1 ENQNKSPLS
10 ANVIVVYH
18 YGIGPLRF
26 ASSRLF
32 DHYLAFFVA
41 STSPPP
47 RRRRALQERSSAHNN
62 ERSPTR
68 SIQSLRMVFG
78 EKEDAEMYEA
88 TPFPTKPEQILLPI
102 PGKGQQQGYIANT
115 GFSYAGNPGPSV
127 STWSSPTF
135 SHAAASSTRDLSIRE
150 TWDVS
155 STVDTVN
162 SPPQLWD
169 DPTSSKSSLP
179 EVSPRSKHDEYAS
192 DGPDEPEYSDD
203 EMIVLPTATPTI
215 KAVISEPP
223 TSPKSVS
230 EEEDSI
236 IGYSSPNI
244 EQIGAPSSPNLEPM
258 GAPSSPNFVTLDNSS
273 VNFLPAGAANS
284 DSEPRSNSLSSWNS
298 RGTAVRH
305 AGVTAAWL
313 QTAASS
319 ERLSTRSPSP
329 YYSSPPLRSVSS
341 FRTHSRQPS
350 ASRSRSTNSS
360 SRSFRSV
367 SEMAAAIDSG
377 IPIQYPR
384 IRAPSSSSRAD
395 TSVSSDRDYTPV
407 RDFTPGPAS
416 GRWNPHLSRVS
427 SNWSDEDLAN
437 LANIAAAVETS
448 STPEGEIASP
458 AVPSSAALTT
468 KIGSNSSDWV
478 VTDSDEDERLDS
490 LTNLPPRPGFPASL
504 SSGSKRSNSSR
515 SLKRPGTSSSTV
527 WHILPTWAKIYYR
540 ADALGLNSALS
551 FMDVSRPGT
560 SNSSVFNF
568 NLMPTPLNIPRGRSP
583 ERPRS
588 PNRAQSPPRPKS
600 PPQSTT
606 PKMPVQQTAL
616 PQRPGA
622 VRFVQR
628 RIESD
633 PLDPRAHWVPPP
645 EEEGQVIGEPRHR
658 VRHSWSPHLCTDR
671 RGLPR
676 STSAWTA
683 PSLDST
689 NEPLFGRRN
698 IQVYSFCLGFIFPL
712 AWIIASF
719 LPLPPMPKF
728 VPEMTM
734 NVNDDVEM
742 ALESQLMALQRR
754 RHENARWWRNLNRW
768 MISLGVVIIIIIIAL
783 AVIGTTTGF

>member
-1 ENQNKSPLS
+1 MPTSNQ
-10 ANVIVVYH
+10 
-18 YGIGPLRF
+18 
-26 ASSRLF
+26 
-32 DHYLAFFVA
+32 

-78 EKEDAEMYEA
+78 EKEDADMYTA

-102 PGKGQQQGYIANT
+102 PGKGQQGYISDT
-115 GFSYAGNPGPSV
+115 GFSYADTPGPST

-162 SPPQLWD
+162 SPPQMWD

-179 EVSPRSKHDEYAS
+179 EVSPMIKHEEYMS
-192 DGPDEPEYSDD
+192 DGPYEPEYSDD

-230 EEEDSI
+230 EEDQSI
-236 IGYSSPNI
+236 IAYSSPNI
-244 EQIGAPSSPNLEPM
+244 EQIGAPSSPNFEPI

-273 VNFLPAGAANS
+273 VTFLPHGADNS

-305 AGVTAAWL
+305 AGTSAPWIHTAG
-313 QTAASS
+313 SS
-319 ERLSTRSPSP
+319 EQVSTRSPSP
-329 YYSSPPLRSVSS
+329 FHSSPPLRSVSS
-341 FRTHSRQPS
+341 FRSVTRRPS

-360 SRSFRSV
+360 TRSFRSV

-377 IPIQYPR
+377 IPIQYAR

-395 TSVSSDRDYTPV
+395 TSVSSDRDFTPT

-427 SNWSDEDLAN
+427 SVWSDEDLSN
-437 LANIAAAVETS
+437 LAATGQPE
-448 STPEGEIASP
+448 STPVREMSMSEP
-458 AVPSSAALTT
+458 AVPDAVALSSKT
-468 KIGSNSSDWV
+468 SNSSDWA
-478 VTDSDEDERLDS
+478 VTDSDEEERLDS
-490 LTNLPPRPGFPASL
+490 LTNLPPRLGFPTSL
-504 SSGSKRSNSSR
+504 SSGSKRSNSNR
-515 SLKRPGTSSSTV
+515 SLKRPGTASSTV

-551 FMDVSRPGT
+551 IMDVSRPGT

-568 NLMPTPLNIPRGRSP
+568 NLMPTPLNIPR
-583 ERPRS
+583 PRS
-588 PNRAQSPPRPKS
+588 PDRPHS
-600 PPQSTT
+600 PPQRPASPPQPQQLAQEPSEQTAI
-606 PKMPVQQTAL
+606 QQTAVSL

-622 VRFVQR
+622 VRFVQGH
-628 RIESD
+628 IEND
-633 PLDPRAHWVPPP
+633 PLDPRAHWVPDP
-645 EEEGQVIGEPRHR
+645 EENGQVVGPSRHR
-658 VRHSWSPHLCTDR
+658 TRHSWSPHLHSDR
-671 RGLPR
+671 RGIPH
-676 STSAWTA
+676 SSSAWTA

-689 NEPLFGRRN
+689 NEPAFGRRN
-698 IQVYSFCLGFIFPL
+698 VQVYSFCLGFIFPL

-719 LPLPPMPKF
+719 LPLPPMPKLT
-728 VPEMTM
+728 PEMVH
-734 NVNDDVEM
+734 VNDDDVEM
-742 ALESQLMALQRR
+742 ALESQLISLQRR

-768 MISLGVVIIIIIIAL
+768 MISLGVVIIVIIIAL

>member
-1 ENQNKSPLS
+1 MPTSKQ
-10 ANVIVVYH
+10 
-18 YGIGPLRF
+18 
-26 ASSRLF
+26 
-32 DHYLAFFVA
+32 

-62 ERSPTR
+62 ERSPNP

-78 EKEDAEMYEA
+78 EKEDADMYTA

-102 PGKGQQQGYIANT
+102 PGKGQQGYVSDM
-115 GFSYAGNPGPSV
+115 GFSYADTPGPST
-127 STWSSPTF
+127 STWSSPAF

-162 SPPQLWD
+162 SPPQMWD

-179 EVSPRSKHDEYAS
+179 EVSPMTKHEEYTS

-223 TSPKSVS
+223 TSPKSVYD
-230 EEEDSI
+230 EDQSI

-244 EQIGAPSSPNLEPM
+244 EQIGAPSSPNFEPM

-273 VNFLPAGAANS
+273 VNFLPHGADNS
-284 DSEPRSNSLSSWNS
+284 DSDPRSNSLSSWNS

-305 AGVTAAWL
+305 VGVAGPWIHTAG
-313 QTAASS
+313 SS
-319 ERLSTRSPSP
+319 ERVSTRSPSP
-329 YYSSPPLRSVSS
+329 FHSSPPLRSVSS
-341 FRTHSRQPS
+341 FQSVTRRPS
-350 ASRSRSTNSS
+350 ASRSRSATSS
-360 SRSFRSV
+360 TRSYRSV
-367 SEMAAAIDSG
+367 SETAAAIDSG
-377 IPIQYPR
+377 IPIQYAR
-384 IRAPSSSSRAD
+384 IRVPSSSSRAG
-395 TSVSSDRDYTPV
+395 TSVSSDRDFTPV

-427 SNWSDEDLAN
+427 SVWSDEDLAN
-437 LANIAAAVETS
+437 LAAAGEAQ
-448 STPEGEIASP
+448 STPVREMSISEPSIP
-458 AVPSSAALTT
+458 DAVALSSKT
-468 KIGSNSSDWV
+468 SNSSIWP

-490 LTNLPPRPGFPASL
+490 LTNLPPRPGFPQSL
-504 SSGSKRSNSSR
+504 SSGSKRSNSNR
-515 SLKRPGTSSSTV
+515 SLKRPGTASSTV

-551 FMDVSRPGT
+551 IMDVSRPGT

-568 NLMPTPLNIPRGRSP
+568 NLMPTPLNIPRPRSP
-583 ERPRS
+583 EPPRS
-588 PNRAQSPPRPKS
+588 PKQLPKS
-600 PPQSTT
+600 PF
-606 PKMPVQQTAL
+606 QQTPQKPPQQIPQQPSEQAVQKTTQLSAVSL

-622 VRFVQR
+622 VRFVQGHT
-628 RIESD
+628 ESD
-633 PLDPRAHWVPPP
+633 PLDPRAHWVPDP
-645 EEEGQVIGEPRHR
+645 EENGQVVGSSRHR
-658 VRHSWSPHLCTDR
+658 TRHSWSPHLYADR
-671 RGLPR
+671 RGIPH

-689 NEPLFGRRN
+689 NEPVFGRRN

-719 LPLPPMPKF
+719 LPLPPMPKLT
-728 VPEMTM
+728 PEM
-734 NVNDDVEM
+734 VDVSDDDVEM
-742 ALESQLMALQRR
+742 ALESQLIALQRR

-768 MISLGVVIIIIIIAL
+768 MISLAVVIIVIIIAL

>member
-1 ENQNKSPLS
+1 
-10 ANVIVVYH
+10 
-18 YGIGPLRF
+18 
-26 ASSRLF
+26 
-32 DHYLAFFVA
+32 
-41 STSPPP
+41 
-47 RRRRALQERSSAHNN
+47 
-62 ERSPTR
+62 
-68 SIQSLRMVFG
+68 
-78 EKEDAEMYEA
+78 MYTA

-102 PGKGQQQGYIANT
+102 PGKGQQGYISDT
-115 GFSYAGNPGPSV
+115 GFSYADNPGPST
-127 STWSSPTF
+127 STWSSPAF
-135 SHAAASSTRDLSIRE
+135 SHAAASSTHDLSIRE

-162 SPPQLWD
+162 SPPQMWD
-169 DPTSSKSSLP
+169 DPVSSKSSLP
-179 EVSPRSKHDEYAS
+179 EISPVAKHDDYTS

-223 TSPKSVS
+223 TSPKSVRD
-230 EEEDSI
+230 EDQSI

-244 EQIGAPSSPNLEPM
+244 EQIGAPSSPNFETI

-273 VNFLPAGAANS
+273 VNFLPSAAANS

-305 AGVTAAWL
+305 AGVTAPWIH
-313 QTAASS
+313 TAGSS
-319 ERLSTRSPSP
+319 EQLSTRSPSSFH
-329 YYSSPPLRSVSS
+329 SSPPLRSVAS
-341 FRTHSRQPS
+341 FRSNPRRPS
-350 ASRSRSTNSS
+350 ASRSRSPTSS
-360 SRSFRSV
+360 SRSYRSV

-395 TSVSSDRDYTPV
+395 TSVSSDRDFTPV

-427 SNWSDEDLAN
+427 SVWSDEDLAN
-437 LANIAAAVETS
+437 LAATGENEHTPACEMSEPAIPET
-448 STPEGEIASP
+448 
-458 AVPSSAALTT
+458 ALTSKT
-468 KIGSNSSDWV
+468 SNSSVWL
-478 VTDSDEDERLDS
+478 VTDSDEDERQDS
-490 LTNLPPRPGFPASL
+490 LTNLPPRPGFPQSL
-504 SSGSKRSNSSR
+504 SSGSKRSNSTR

-551 FMDVSRPGT
+551 IMDVSRPSSARPGT

-568 NLMPTPLNIPRGRSP
+568 NLMPTPLNPRGRSP

-588 PNRAQSPPRPKS
+588 PQRPASPPRPRS
-600 PPQSTT
+600 PQQTAPAALL
-606 PKMPVQQTAL
+606 QQTAL

-633 PLDPRAHWVPPP
+633 PLDPRAHWVPDPD
-645 EEEGQVIGEPRHR
+645 EDGEVVGTPRHR
-658 VRHSWSPHLCTDR
+658 LRHSWSPHLYTDR
-671 RGLPR
+671 QGIPH
-676 STSAWTA
+676 SMSAWTA

-689 NEPLFGRRN
+689 NEPVFGRRN

-712 AWIIASF
+712 GELW
-719 LPLPPMPKF
+719 LPFCMDSLPEEYQ
-728 VPEMTM
+728 VC
-734 NVNDDVEM
+734 
-742 ALESQLMALQRR
+742 
-754 RHENARWWRNLNRW
+754 
-768 MISLGVVIIIIIIAL
+768 
-783 AVIGTTTGF
+783 

>member
-1 ENQNKSPLS
+1 MPTTKQ
-10 ANVIVVYH
+10 
-18 YGIGPLRF
+18 
-26 ASSRLF
+26 
-32 DHYLAFFVA
+32 

-68 SIQSLRMVFG
+68 SIQSLRIVFG

-102 PGKGQQQGYIANT
+102 PGKGQQPGYISDT
-115 GFSYAGNPGPSV
+115 GFSYADTPGPS
-127 STWSSPTF
+127 WSSPTF

-179 EVSPRSKHDEYAS
+179 EVSPMTKHEEYTS

-223 TSPKSVS
+223 TSPKSVR
-230 EEEDSI
+230 EEDQSI

-244 EQIGAPSSPNLEPM
+244 EQIGAPSSPNFEPI

-273 VNFLPAGAANS
+273 VNFLPTGTANS

-305 AGVTAAWL
+305 AGVTAAWI
-313 QTAASS
+313 QTAGSS
-319 ERLSTRSPSP
+319 EQLSTRSPSP
-329 YYSSPPLRSVSS
+329 FYSSPPLRSVSS

-437 LANIAAAVETS
+437 LAAAGEAL
-448 STPEGEIASP
+448 STPEREMSEP
-458 AVPSSAALTT
+458 TVPSAALTT
-468 KIGSNSSDWV
+468 QTSSNSSDWMA
-478 VTDSDEDERLDS
+478 TDSDEDERQDS
-490 LTNLPPRPGFPASL
+490 LTNLPPRPGFPGSL
-504 SSGSKRSNSSR
+504 SSGSKRSNSMR
-515 SLKRPGTSSSTV
+515 SLKRPGTASSTV

-551 FMDVSRPGT
+551 IMDVSRPGT

-588 PNRAQSPPRPKS
+588 PNRAQSPPRPESKS
-600 PPQSTT
+600 PPQAVL
-606 PKMPVQQTAL
+606 PAVQVSQTSL

-633 PLDPRAHWVPPP
+633 PLDPRAHWVPSP
-645 EEEGQVIGEPRHR
+645 EEEGQVIGGAPRHR
-658 VRHSWSPHLCTDR
+658 MRHSWSPHLYTDR
-671 RGLPR
+671 KGIPH
-676 STSAWTA
+676 STT
-683 PSLDST
+683 
-689 NEPLFGRRN
+689 
-698 IQVYSFCLGFIFPL
+698 
-712 AWIIASF
+712 WIIASF
-719 LPLPPMPKF
+719 LPLPPMPKL

-734 NVNDDVEM
+734 NTDDDVEM

-768 MISLGVVIIIIIIAL
+768 MISLGVVIIVIIIAL